1 MELHLEE
8 LKAPIEVHFADRVPH
23 PTTFQAKEVPLQLG
37 NWKGNVDLLVSTLG
51 GMDCI
56 LGMEFITQ
64 NNVLIEGHNRLV
76 RIPSKSEIVRVKA
89 HELPCVGGPTIHF
102 MLRKAWERECMGG
115 FGMMCVMRV
124 LDEYEP
130 KEATK
135 LVTSP
140 KCIKQILE
148 KLSDVMPDELPENLP
163 PRRRVDH
170 AIEVMPGVAPPA
182 KAPYR
187 MSHEELKELK
197 VQLEELFTKGYIKPS
212 KSPYGAPVLFVH
224 KKDGTLRMCVDY
236 RALNK
241 AMVKNRY
248 PLPRIDD
255 LFDHLSGAKVFSRI
269 DLRSEYY
276 QIWIT
281 EGDKEKTACRTRYGS
296 YEFLVMPF
304 GLTNAPTTFC
314 TLMNDI
320 FRKWLDDFVVVYI
333 DNILI
338 YSSSLEEHAEHLH
351 KVFQRLRE
359 NKLYAKLE
367 KCEFGVTE
375 VDFLG
380 HKITQEGLMMDDH
393 KVKAIL
399 DWEPPKLVP
408 ALILFRIGLLLS
420 QVHQELCE
428 DSGPFDKPLEE
439 VRRHL

>member
-1 MELHLEE
+1 MELHLEK
-8 LKAPIEVHFADRVPH
+8 LKAPIEVHFANRVPH
-23 PTTFQAKEVPLQLG
+23 PTTFQANEVPLQLG
-37 NWKGNVDLLVSTLG
+37 NWRGKVDLLVSTLG

-76 RIPSKSEIVRVKA
+76 RIPSKSGIVQVNA

-102 MLRKAWERECMGG
+102 MLGKALERECVGG

-148 KLSDVMPDELPENLP
+148 KFPNVMPDELPKDLP
-163 PRRRVDH
+163 PKRRVDH

-187 MSHEELKELK
+187 MSHEELKKLK
-197 VQLEELFTKGYIKPS
+197 VQLEELLTKGYIKPS

-224 KKDGTLRMCVDY
+224 KKDGTLRMCVNY

-241 AMVKNRY
+241 ATVKNRY
-248 PLPRIDD
+248 PLPHIND
-255 LFDHLSGAKVFSRI
+255 LFDRLSGAKVFSRI
-269 DLRSEYY
+269 DLRSGYY
-276 QIWIT
+276 QIRIA
-281 EGDKEKTACRTRYGS
+281 EGDEEKTACCTRYGS

-314 TLMNDI
+314 TLMNEI
-320 FRKWLDDFVVVYI
+320 F
-333 DNILI
+333 
-338 YSSSLEEHAEHLH
+338 
-351 KVFQRLRE
+351 
-359 NKLYAKLE
+359 
-367 KCEFGVTE
+367 CE
-375 VDFLG
+375 
-380 HKITQEGLMMDDH
+380 
-393 KVKAIL
+393 
-399 DWEPPKLVP
+399 
-408 ALILFRIGLLLS
+408 
-420 QVHQELCE
+420 
-428 DSGPFDKPLEE
+428 
-439 VRRHL
+439 